1 MSNLNWPES
10 ATHYGA
16 ETKEFNPGFYKYVE
30 GKWLFMSEYGAPNGV
45 WYHVGPG
52 DDAARYVERPSEQT
66 KPWSG
71 PEDGLPPVGVE
82 CEVDHGNGKH
92 WDKVT
97 ILAHHGEKAIYLDP
111 IRGIHYIWGLLKDFR
126 TIRTEEQLAAE
137 QRETAIADMAKV
149 LPGAKNE
156 CYTFNDDGSVR
167 PYAHI
172 HDVLGLLVDAGFKRE
187 VV

>member
-1 MSNLNWPES
+1 MSKVPDR
-10 ATHYGA
+10 ATHWWTVGHYA
-16 ETKEFNPGFYKYVE
+16 MKSSPGFAIWQDGEWLWIGDEFE
-30 GKWLFMSEYGAPNGV
+30 GSMLELVTKP
-45 WYHVGPG
+45 
-52 DDAARYVERPSEQT
+52 T

-71 PEDGLPPVGVE
+71 PEDGLPPAGVE

>member
-1 MSNLNWPES
+1 MSKVDWSLAPEG
-10 ATHYGA
+10 ATHKDFTECGLW
-16 ETKEFNPGFYKYVE
+16 YKFDIEKNTVSYWNSNRC
-30 GKWLFMSEYGAPNGV
+30 GYWSMSGTPAQYEDGSMEHMEP
-45 WYHVGPG
+45 
-52 DDAARYVERPSEQT
+52 